1 MSRYNGYSRIGGV
14 LAIVGML
21 AAIAGMLAAI
31 AATPDHGPQP
41 ETEIVIVARGMTF
54 KVVGASSIDQANPTL
69 RFPAGASI
77 TVIFRNEDPG
87 MRHDLVFE
95 ALGVRSRVLA
105 FGEQQRLILAIPK
118 EPGTHAYRCS
128 LHPQTMR
135 GWLTVYTEPRSL

>member
-1 MSRYNGYSRIGGV
+1 V
-14 LAIVGML
+14 AIVGIL
-21 AAIAGMLAAI
+21 ATVAALM
-31 AATPDHGPQP
+31 AVSPSRGSQP
-41 ETEIVIVARGMTF
+41 ETEIVIVAKGMTF
-54 KVVGASSIDQANPTL
+54 KVVGASGAEQANPTL

-105 FGEQQRLILAIPK
+105 YGEQQRITLTIPD
-118 EPGTHAYRCS
+118 EAGAYVYLCS

-135 GWLTVYTEPRSL
+135 GRLVIYATPRAQPLQQ